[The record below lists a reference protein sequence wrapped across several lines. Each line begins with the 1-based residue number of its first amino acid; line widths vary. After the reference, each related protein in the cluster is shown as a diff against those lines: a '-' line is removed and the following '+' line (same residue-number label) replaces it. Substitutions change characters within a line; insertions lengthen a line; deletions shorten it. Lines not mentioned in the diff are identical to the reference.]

1 MNFFPSPATGFSSGN
16 FFRSNWLYER
26 TPAGDAT
33 LAAGKGLSP
42 GFLSLLQAVH
52 AERAVSFSDLA
63 RRFPRMDAD
72 DLELW
77 LAELCRMQLIGPAA
91 PAELASAFVD
101 APPTSAVSGTRVLLV
116 HPSPTT
122 RAEWRGFLDALPIE
136 LIEAG
141 NLEETNAAYNQM
153 RPAGVIV
160 GPGTSEFN
168 TLNLLHI
175 FKHPRAPRIV
185 KVFLMLDKTA
195 AGQAID
201 IAAASADETVQ
212 AAEWD
217 SLAARVAFHL
227 SLMRP
232 EAPVSAQPTSSSMDF
247 TSAPNRPSPA
257 PACPAQTFNALDFTL
272 APGRPGPASGTEPEK
287 ITTSVAVRWKQQTVD
302 VLYNELIAIC
312 AELQEREAPMAQ
324 LG

>member
-1 MNFFPSPATGFSSGN
+1 MNFLPSPLTGFSSGN

-52 AERAVSFSDLA
+52 AERAVSFADLA

-91 PAELASAFVD
+91 PAELAPFSAD
-101 APPTSAVSGTRVLLV
+101 APAGSAATATRVLLV

-122 RAEWRGFLDALPIE
+122 RAAWRELLNGLPIE
-136 LIEAG
+136 LIEAS
-141 NLEETNAAYNQM
+141 NLEQTNAAYNQM

-160 GPGTSEFN
+160 GPGTSDFN

-185 KVFLMLDKTA
+185 KVFLMLDKTPAGAAVETA
-195 AGQAID
+195 AG
-201 IAAASADETVQ
+201 SADETVR
-212 AAEWD
+212 ATEWD

-227 SLMRP
+227 SLTRP
-232 EAPVSAQPTSSSMDF
+232 AAPICAQPSFLIDF
-247 TSAPNRPSPA
+247 TSVPDSSSPE
-257 PACPAQTFNALDFTL
+257 PVRPAQTFSSLDFT
-272 APGRPGPASGTEPEK
+272 PPPTRPAATTGAESQPT
-287 ITTSVAVRWKQQTVD
+287 TTSVAARWKQQTVD